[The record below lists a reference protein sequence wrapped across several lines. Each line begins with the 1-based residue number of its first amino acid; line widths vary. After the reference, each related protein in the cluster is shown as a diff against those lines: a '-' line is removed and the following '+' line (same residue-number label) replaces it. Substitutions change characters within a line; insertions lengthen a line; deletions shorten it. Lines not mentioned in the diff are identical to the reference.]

1 MFSISGM
8 TDQRSGPEEN
18 AGFLL
23 WRLTLAWRAH
33 AGAALRPLGLT
44 HTEYVLLALLFWHSR
59 DGARPS
65 QRELSD
71 HGGLDQML
79 VSKTMRAL
87 ADARLVAPVA
97 DPADGRTAR
106 MTLTA
111 DGRATFRRAAEAVGE
126 AHQQFLAP
134 LGERTGAFIRDL
146 QQLLPAAAR
155 APRRRARRDERTRS

>member
-1 MFSISGM
+1 M
-8 TDQRSGPEEN
+8 TDQRGGPQEN

-23 WRLTLAWRAH
+23 WRLTLDWRAQ

-59 DGARPS
+59 DGAHPT
-65 QRELSD
+65 QRELAD

-79 VSKTMRAL
+79 VSKTVRAL
-87 ADARLVAPVA
+87 AAAGLVVA
-97 DPADGRTAR
+97 VPDPADGRTAR
-106 MTLTA
+106 MALTD
-111 DGRATFRRAAEAVGE
+111 DGRATFRRAAVAVGE

-134 LGERTGAFIRDL
+134 LGERAGAFVRDL
-146 QQLLPAAAR
+146 QQLLPATR